1 MKTYNIE
8 VQRVKAMANSTTTGL
23 VRVQVDAL
31 VQASAPSA
39 GAEPTTLLS
48 FSEQTARVLL
58 LLLKAQITEIDSRKA
73 KSRR

>member
-8 VQRVKAMANSTTTGL
+8 VQRVKAMTHSTGL
-23 VRVQVDAL
+23 IRAQVDAL
-31 VQASAPSA
+31 VMPWAVADD
-39 GAEPTTLLS
+39 GVPTTVLS

-58 LLLKAQITEIDSRKA
+58 LLLKTQLAELDSRKA

>member
-31 VQASAPSA
+31 VQASVPID
-39 GAEPTTLLS
+39 GAAPTTLLS
-48 FSEQTARVLL
+48 FSEPTARVLL

>member
-1 MKTYNIE
+1 MKTYEIE
-8 VQRVKAMANSTTTGL
+8 VQRVKAMANSATTGL

-31 VQASAPSA
+31 VQASAPSD
-39 GAEPTTLLS
+39 GTQPTTLLS

-58 LLLKAQITEIDSRKA
+58 LLLKAQITEIDSRKS

>member
-8 VQRVKAMANSTTTGL
+8 VQRVKAMANSTGL
-23 VRVQVDAL
+23 ICAQVDAL
-31 VQASAPSA
+31 VMPAAA
-39 GAEPTTLLS
+39 ADDGAPTTVLN

-58 LLLKAQITEIDSRKA
+58 LLLKTQLAELDSRKA

>member
-31 VQASAPSA
+31 VQASVPSDGTA
-39 GAEPTTLLS
+39 PTTLLS